1 MLSVLVIPHVWS
13 RYTIS
18 HKIAV
23 NHFVFFADRCLFLFP
38 KLPKKKLFLNK
49 QIDTEEQ
56 KIHIKK
62 YILIILISK
71 VLNNFFDYYQ
81 VKISYRRF
89 NEIYFTDLLYTKLIS
104 VTVCIQSICSLILC
118 SNMAFISHINYGYKP
133 GYLSNRTDK

>member
-1 MLSVLVIPHVWS
+1 MFGADIQSATRLQLTILSFLLTGACS
-13 RYTIS
+13 
-18 HKIAV
+18 
-23 NHFVFFADRCLFLFP
+23 FFLNCQ
-38 KLPKKKLFLNK
+38 KKLFLNK

-71 VLNNFFDYYQ
+71 VLNNFFDYSQ

-104 VTVCIQSICSLILC
+104 VTVCI
-118 SNMAFISHINYGYKP
+118 
-133 GYLSNRTDK
+133 